1 VWSKARQSDSR
12 TRTREHRDERLPP
25 SPNTLQRSANA
36 LETIL
41 AWFWILRTS
50 CRIFG
55 LPLPLALDRGLN
67 PWSLDWVGP
76 RDLDW
81 SITEHSASQRE
92 GSSPNHWEVG
102 DLGSTR
108 CSGEGDGWDPEW
120 DKVSENSDV
129 VGEAEE
135 DPAKAEEPAEEMEAD
150 METRRGGRKSMS
162 LRYSRSSPSIDTNS
176 SLASPPLGNWLLPR
190 LSPECLAPTQRLFE
204 GGLELVTWSCE
215 EVEFSL
221 NLLPPLLRLSTVV
234 CVVACTVGMG
244 REEGLW

>member
-1 VWSKARQSDSR
+1 M
-12 TRTREHRDERLPP
+12 RERSPP
-25 SPNTLQRSANA
+25 HIF
-36 LETIL
+36 TI
-41 AWFWILRTS
+41 ILL
-50 CRIFG
+50 CY
-55 LPLPLALDRGLN
+55 
-67 PWSLDWVGP
+67 
-76 RDLDW
+76 
-81 SITEHSASQRE
+81 
-92 GSSPNHWEVG
+92 
-102 DLGSTR
+102 LGSTR

-176 SLASPPLGNWLLPR
+176 SPASPPLGNWLPR

-204 GGLELVTWSCE
+204 GELELVTWSCE